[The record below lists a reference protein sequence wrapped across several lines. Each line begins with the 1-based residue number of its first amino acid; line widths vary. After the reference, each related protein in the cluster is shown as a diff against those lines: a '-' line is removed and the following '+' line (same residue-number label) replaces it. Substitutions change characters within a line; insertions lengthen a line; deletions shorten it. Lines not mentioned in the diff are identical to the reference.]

1 MANLYKQKRLEIIT
15 IVYWF
20 LLVYI
25 LAALVWW
32 FIALWQ
38 QNLQMTN
45 YRLNDLQTGDPLY
58 KAKEKLIKEERKRKE
73 TQYIG
78 EGATFMLLILI
89 GAVFVYRA
97 VRKQIKLTAQQQNFM
112 MAITHELKTPIAVA
126 RLNLETLKKR
136 RLEETQQDKLIQNT
150 LQETNR
156 LNDLCNNI
164 LLVSQMESG
173 GYSTTKE
180 ECNWSEL
187 TRNTVDD
194 FRSRFPGRTIEAEIE
209 DNIRLFADRLLLQL
223 AMNNLIENALKYSPK
238 EKTVKLRL
246 VSGNK
251 THVFEVRDEGTGI
264 ADTEK
269 SKVFDKFYRVG
280 AENTRQTKGTGL
292 GLYLSKKIIND
303 HKGDIAVVNN
313 IPSGSIFIISLPA
326 L

>member
-45 YRLNDLQTGDPLY
+45 YRLNDLKTGDPLY
-58 KAKEKLIKEERKRKE
+58 KAKEKLINEERKRKE

-78 EGATFMLLILI
+78 EGATFMLLILV

-126 RLNLETLKKR
+126 RLNLETLRKR
-136 RLEETQQDKLIQNT
+136 KLEETQQDKLIQNT

-187 TRNTVDD
+187 AKNTVAD
-194 FRSRFPGRTIEAEIE
+194 FRSRFPWRIFEAEIE
-209 DNIRLFADRLLLQL
+209 DNIRLFADRFLLQL

-246 VSGNK
+246 VSGPRN
-251 THVFEVRDEGTGI
+251 HLFEVRDEGTGI
-264 ADTEK
+264 ADAEK

-303 HKGDIAVVNN
+303 HKGNITVMNN

>member
-25 LAALVWW
+25 LTALVWW

-38 QNLQMTN
+38 QNKQMAG
-45 YRLNDLQTGDPLY
+45 YKLNDLQQNDAAY
-58 KAKEKLIKEERKRKE
+58 KTKEQLINDERKRKE
-73 TQYIG
+73 AQYIG
-78 EGATFMLLILI
+78 EGVTFMMLILV

-136 RLEETQQDKLIQNT
+136 KLEETQQDKLIRNT
-150 LQETNR
+150 LQETSR

-194 FRSRFPGRTIEAEIE
+194 FRSRFPGRAIEAEIQ
-209 DNIRLFADRLLLQL
+209 DHIRLFADRLLLQL

-238 EKTVKLRL
+238 EKTVKIRL
-246 VSGNK
+246 VPGNQR
-251 THVFEVRDEGTGI
+251 HILEVRDEGAGI
-264 ADTEK
+264 ADAEK

-280 AENTRQTKGTGL
+280 DENTRQTKGTGL
-292 GLYLSKKIIND
+292 GLYLSKKIVKD
-303 HKGDIAVVNN
+303 HKGDIVVMNN
-313 IPSGSIFIISLPA
+313 TPTGSIFTISLPA